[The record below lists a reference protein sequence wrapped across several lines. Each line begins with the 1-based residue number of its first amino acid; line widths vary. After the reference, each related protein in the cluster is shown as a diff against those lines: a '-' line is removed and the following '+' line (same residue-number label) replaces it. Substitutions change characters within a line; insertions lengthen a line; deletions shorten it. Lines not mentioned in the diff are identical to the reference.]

1 MTHNGYAMLVR
12 KKTKTKQTPYFFFAF
27 QASEILALPATTV

>member
-12 KKTKTKQTPYFFFAF
+12 KKQKQKKPPYFFFAF